1 MSQKKNSVAF
11 YEGNAWVHRVKL
23 LQPDGSVK
31 YSKRGGFQTE
41 QEAETSYHKYEA
53 EFKKE
58 CRKLQVSTKVNKEI
72 GLKDYLI
79 YWFEE
84 VFSQRVENSTRMI
97 GAYTLYD
104 LILPNLQQDIKLRYA
119 NTEFFDS
126 LLTVVSK
133 SCESAGNKSREFLY
147 MAMKEAVT
155 DDYIKTNPIQATKT
169 YPRKKPK
176 ITVLNK
182 ENVKKLL
189 SAAYDSSWYLEILL
203 GLFSGLRKGEIA
215 GLKFSDFNP
224 EDNTLYIQRQIT
236 ANPIVP
242 KGSSKIE
249 EYTVIE
255 KEPKTDNSYRLLKL
269 PPVIA
274 EEIEKRRNIV
284 EANKLK
290 YGELYYKHDY
300 ISCQENGVPH
310 SASSMNTALTKLC
323 SRNGLPH
330 VTVHGL
336 RHMFAI
342 ILLESGVQLV
352 KIAGLLGHS
361 SVTTS
366 YEYYCDVM
374 DENDQIINFMNNTFI
389 PGGREEVC

>member
-1 MSQKKNSVAF
+1 
-11 YEGNAWVHRVKL
+11 
-23 LQPDGSVK
+23 
-31 YSKRGGFQTE
+31 
-41 QEAETSYHKYEA
+41 
-53 EFKKE
+53 
-58 CRKLQVSTKVNKEI
+58 
-72 GLKDYLI
+72 
-79 YWFEE
+79 
-84 VFSQRVENSTRMI
+84 
-97 GAYTLYD
+97 
-104 LILPNLQQDIKLRYA
+104 
-119 NTEFFDS
+119 
-126 LLTVVSK
+126 
-133 SCESAGNKSREFLY
+133 